1 MYSLSLPDKD
11 VYRHSL
17 RTHHLSLTQVSSCVA
32 NDLLPALVVNEAALA
47 LVPTAAAWVVSGR
60 HRLKAL
66 NPILQLAMPD
76 AFPSWGEH
84 PEDCQN
90 SWESHQP
97 STCRVTRVRDER
109 AS

>member
-1 MYSLSLPDKD
+1 MD
-11 VYRHSL
+11 SL
-17 RTHHLSLTQVSSCVA
+17 RRGGLDRLRKRKSFENIPVI
-32 NDLLPALVVNEAALA
+32 DE
-47 LVPTAAAWVVSGR
+47 GR

-109 AS
+109 A